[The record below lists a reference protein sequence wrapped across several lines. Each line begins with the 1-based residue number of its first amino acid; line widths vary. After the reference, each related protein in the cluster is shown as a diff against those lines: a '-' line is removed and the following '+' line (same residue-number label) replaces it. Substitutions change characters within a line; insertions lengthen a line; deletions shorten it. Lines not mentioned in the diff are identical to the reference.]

1 MIEIRDDAAVPN
13 LDSLPGE
20 LKLSQGDLGRF
31 VTLRNQY
38 KSAIKEIATK
48 LDILDDEFRIHK
60 DYTPIHSME
69 ARLKSIDST
78 VEKLQRRGL
87 PVTLDGM
94 RDLTDIAGIRVIC
107 NYVDDLYTM
116 ADLLLRQ
123 DDIELIARKDY
134 IASPKESGYRSLHL
148 VVLVPVFQA
157 TRTERIP
164 VEIQLRTIAMDTWA
178 SLEHELKY
186 KKQGDIGEEDR
197 AQLVACAE
205 MLADVDERMQQIHR
219 RGLSAQPAE
228 PAEELKE

>member
-1 MIEIRDDAAVPN
+1 
-13 LDSLPGE
+13 
-20 LKLSQGDLGRF
+20 
-31 VTLRNQY
+31 
-38 KSAIKEIATK
+38 
-48 LDILDDEFRIHK
+48 
-60 DYTPIHSME
+60 ME

-87 PVTLDGM
+87 PVSLAGM

-134 IASPKESGYRSLHL
+134 IANPKESGYRSLHL

-157 TRTERIP
+157 ARTERMP
-164 VEIQLRTIAMDTWA
+164 VEIQLRTIAQDTWA

-186 KKQGDIGEEDR
+186 KKQGDISEEDR
-197 AQLVACAE
+197 AELITCAKI
-205 MLADVDERMQQIHR
+205 LADVDERMQKIHHKSIL
-219 RGLSAQPAE
+219 GSIAQG
-228 PAEELKE
+228 

>member
-20 LKLSQGDLGRF
+20 LKLAQGDLKRF
-31 VTLRNQY
+31 VELRNLY

-48 LDILDDEFRIHK
+48 LDILDDEFRILS

-134 IASPKESGYRSLHL
+134 IANPKESGYRSLHL

-157 TRTERIP
+157 ARTERMP
-164 VEIQLRTIAMDTWA
+164 VEIQLRTIAQDTWA

-186 KKQGDIGEEDR
+186 KKQGDISEEDR
-197 AQLVACAE
+197 AELITCAKI
-205 MLADVDERMQQIHR
+205 LADVDERMQKIHHR
-219 RGLSAQPAE
+219 SILGSIAQG
-228 PAEELKE
+228 